1 MESMTGYGYV
11 EGTTDQF
18 SFSIAIKSLNSRYL
32 EAYTNLPKIL
42 KDESIEIE
50 SLLKERFSRGKLELT
65 IDFFE
70 WIDSR
75 KVNVNKELLKKYYNE
90 FRKVETDLGMKESLS
105 IELLLSMDGVI
116 QRERTQLS
124 ERSRKDIFNAL
135 DAVIKKTIQMRQK
148 EGNSTKADLKNSLSV
163 IAKDL
168 KEIEV
173 LTKNSTSSMYNKL
186 KQNIEKVAES
196 KILDDRLYTEIA
208 ILADKLDINEEK
220 IRLSDHIKKFKQ
232 MMNESGQIG
241 KQLDFLAQEMFREI
255 NTISSKSNNSKISHI
270 VVGMKNH
277 IDKIREHCRN
287 IV

>member
-18 SFSIAIKSLNSRYL
+18 SFSISIKSLNSRYL

-42 KDESIEIE
+42 KDESVEIE

-75 KVNVNKELLKKYYNE
+75 KININKELLKKYYHE
-90 FRKVETDLGMKESLS
+90 FRKVETELGMNESLS
-105 IELLLSMDGVI
+105 IELLLTMDGVI

-135 DAVIKKTIQMRQK
+135 DAVIKKTIQMRLK
-148 EGNSTKADLKNSLSV
+148 DGNSTKADLKNSISM
-163 IAKDL
+163 ISKDL
-168 KEIEV
+168 KEIEL
-173 LTKNSTSSMYNKL
+173 LTKNSTSSMYDKL
-186 KQNIEKVAES
+186 KQNIEAIAES
-196 KILDDRLYTEIA
+196 KISDDRIYSEIA

-255 NTISSKSNNSKISHI
+255 NTISSKSNSSKISHI

>member
-18 SFSIAIKSLNSRYL
+18 SFSISIKSLNSRYL

-75 KVNVNKELLKKYYNE
+75 KIHINKELLKKYYHE
-90 FRKVETDLGMKESLS
+90 FRMVETELGMSESLS
-105 IELLLSMDGVI
+105 IELLLTMDGVI

-135 DAVIKKTIQMRQK
+135 DAVIKKTIQMRLK
-148 EGNSTKADLKNSLSV
+148 DGNSTKTDLKNS
-163 IAKDL
+163 IAIISKDL
-168 KEIEV
+168 KEIEL

-186 KQNIEKVAES
+186 KQNIEAVTES
-196 KILDDRLYTEIA
+196 KVSDDRIYSEIA

-255 NTISSKSNNSKISHI
+255 NTISSKSNSSKISHI